1 MPKISSI
8 VTMTPEWAERLLAT
22 NENNRSI
29 SKNAVNAMARDME
42 AGHFM
47 LNGESIKLTEDGT
60 LADGQHRLSACVL
73 AGVSFETW
81 LTEGLTRADLLTL
94 DRGRPRG
101 AGDNLM
107 IAYGV
112 KAGRQVA
119 ATIRNMVIF
128 AKQDLAAN
136 PTASE
141 IKEILDAH
149 PLVVESATSVDNVTP
164 ARPSLIAAIHYIGT
178 HFHHL
183 PTEADQFVHVF
194 RTGLPEY
201 EGDAAH
207 ALRELM
213 LKEKAKGLRGTNL
226 RHYSLMANAWEK
238 FSQRVPVRTARA
250 RDDFRLHG
258 WNEAALTQPIVD
270 PPPPEEEEPPK
281 GLLGRILGQ

>member
-1 MPKISSI
+1 MSAKISSI

-22 NENNRSI
+22 NLNNRSI
-29 SKNAVNAMARDME
+29 SKNAVDAIARDME
-42 AGHFM
+42 AGRFM
-47 LNGESIKLTEDGT
+47 LNGESIKLDEHGQ
-60 LADGQHRLSACVL
+60 LVDGQHRLTACVTVG
-73 AGVSFETW
+73 ASFDTW

-128 AKQDLAAN
+128 AKQDLGAN
-136 PTASE
+136 PTTSE

-149 PLVVESATSVDNVTP
+149 PSVVESATSVDGVSP
-164 ARPSLIAAIHYIGT
+164 ARPSVIAAIHYIGA

-183 PTEADQFVHVF
+183 PHEADQFIHVF

-213 LKEKAKGLRGTNL
+213 LKEKARGIRGTNL

-238 FSQRVPVRTARA
+238 FSTRTPVRSARA

-258 WNEAALTQPIVD
+258 WNEGALVV
-270 PPPPEEEEPPK
+270 PPD
-281 GLLGRILGQ
+281 

>member
-1 MPKISSI
+1 MSAKISSI

-22 NENNRSI
+22 NLNNRTI

-47 LNGESIKLTEDGT
+47 LNGESIKLDEHGQ
-60 LADGQHRLSACVL
+60 LVDGQHRLTACVL
-73 AGVSFETW
+73 AGVSFDTW

-128 AKQDLAAN
+128 AKQDLSAN

-141 IKEILDAH
+141 IKEIMDAH
-149 PLVVESATSVDNVTP
+149 PHVVDSATLTGNVSP
-164 ARPSLIAAIHYIGT
+164 ARPSVLAAIHYIGG

-183 PTEADQFVHVF
+183 PEQADAFVHVF

-207 ALRELM
+207 ALRELL
-213 LKEKAKGLRGTNL
+213 LKEKARGIRGTNL
-226 RHYSLMANAWEK
+226 RHYALMANAWEK
-238 FSQRVPVRTARA
+238 FSQRVPVRSARA
-250 RDDFRLHG
+250 RDDFKLHG
-258 WNEAALTQPIVD
+258 WNESALTLPVVD
-270 PPPPEEEEPPK
+270 PPDEPEE
-281 GLLGRILGQ
+281 GGD